1 MPKDEPKTKK
11 IKKDPLIVRKDSEQT
26 YVTGAIGGSSQVDI
40 RLLLLEKEAF
50 TDDKGNIKMRDMS
63 KHQLIMS
70 PPIAATIVKVLQT
83 ELKNIVEKNK
93 SQEGNMNKSLLK
105 EI

>member
-1 MPKDEPKTKK
+1 MPNTNK
-11 IKKDPLIVRKDSEQT
+11 IKENRIVIKKDSEQT

-40 RLLLLEKEAF
+40 RLILLEKETF
-50 TDDKGNIKMRDMS
+50 TDENSNIIMRDVS

-70 PPIAATIVKVLQT
+70 PPIAASIVKILQ
-83 ELKNIVEKNK
+83 EQLKNIVEKTKNK
-93 SQEGNMNKSLLK
+93 PLIK